1 MSDNNDGSSSPS
13 KRRKADIVPKVRR
26 NATNVSKWF
35 KVINDRKH
43 CMYDECTASYALTTS
58 TTNLM
63 YHLTSEH
70 ELFLIDV
77 ESGDEIENT
86 DPKSSKPYNSK
97 YNAKKQAEIN
107 VLLIKFIVDD
117 LQPFHLTMSK
127 SFLKFIHALQP
138 MYVVPDEKTVK

>member
-26 NATNVSKWF
+26 NATNVTKWF

-77 ESGDEIENT
+77 EIGDEI
-86 DPKSSKPYNSK
+86 DLRNSLHH
-97 YNAKKQAEIN
+97 ET
-107 VLLIKFIVDD
+107 VRCLLCLNSWFKLDFE
-117 LQPFHLTMSK
+117 
-127 SFLKFIHALQP
+127 LK
-138 MYVVPDEKTVK
+138 